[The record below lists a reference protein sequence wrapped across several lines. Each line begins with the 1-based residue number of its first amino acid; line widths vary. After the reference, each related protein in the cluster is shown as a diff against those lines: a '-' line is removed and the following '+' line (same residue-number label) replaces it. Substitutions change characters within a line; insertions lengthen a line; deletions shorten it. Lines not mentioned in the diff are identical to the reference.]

1 MIGFQTPQGVK
12 DELFKEYEEKQNML
26 KKIARIFRSFGY
38 REVATPTIEYYEVFS
53 AIKSTVLK
61 NEIFK
66 LIDKSGELLALRP
79 DATIP
84 IARIV
89 ANNYKSS
96 KKNYKLCYSTQV
108 FKMSNEKKREV
119 TQTGVEYFGNIN
131 PEADAEVISIAIK
144 TLIEN
149 GVEFHIEIGNAGYY
163 KGLLEEVNLSEEIEL
178 KLKELIES
186 KNFAEIKKFVESID
200 IGEEQRAILAKIPNL
215 YGDFKQTLKEA
226 ENYCLNDNMR
236 NAVEDLKEIYAILE
250 DYEYEEHISLD
261 LGLINDLDYYTG
273 VVFKGYVKGYGE
285 MVLSG
290 GRYDTLT
297 KYYGQYI
304 PATGFGLNVDD
315 LINAIA
321 SQDESTESNYI
332 DYKIN
337 YKKPVRKKAIEL
349 AKSLREKGYTVELE
363 RKSSFEELGEEL
375 GVSNLISLGKDEK
388 IELEDRISGSVDRM
402 SLSEFKKIENIESG
416 D

>member
-1 MIGFQTPQGVK
+1 MIGFQTPQGVR
-12 DELFKEYEEKQNML
+12 DELFREYEEKQNML
-26 KKIARIFRSFGY
+26 KQISGIFKSFGY

-53 AIKSTVLK
+53 SIKNSIIK

-96 KKNYKLCYSTQV
+96 KKNYKLFYNTQV

-144 TLIEN
+144 TLIES
-149 GVEFHIEIGNAGYY
+149 GTEFHIEIGNAGYY
-163 KGLLEEVNLSEEIEL
+163 KGLLEEVQLSEVLEN
-178 KLKELIES
+178 KLKELVES
-186 KNFAEIKKFVESID
+186 KNFAEINRFVESLD
-200 IGEEQRAILAKIPNL
+200 ISEEHRSILAKIPDL
-215 YGDFKQTLKEA
+215 YGDFMQTLKEA
-226 ENYCLNDNMR
+226 EKYCLNDNMK
-236 NAVEDLKEIYAILE
+236 NAIEDLEEIYAILS
-250 DYEYEEHISLD
+250 DYGYENHISLD
-261 LGLINDLDYYTG
+261 LGLVNDLDYYTG

-285 MVLSG
+285 LVLSG

-321 SQDESTESNYI
+321 KQEDTEDGNYNYI

-337 YKKPVRKKAIEL
+337 YKKSVRKSAIEL
-349 AKSLREKGYTVELE
+349 ANSLRDKGYIVELD
-363 RKSSFEELGEEL
+363 RKSSFEDIGEEI
-375 GVSNLISLGKDEK
+375 GVSKLISLEEDESM
-388 IELEDRISGSVDRM
+388 ELENRVSGEIQKL
-402 SLSEFKKIENIESG
+402 SLSDFKQKI
-416 D
+416 

>member
-1 MIGFQTPQGVK
+1 MIGFQTPQGVR
-12 DELFKEYEEKQNML
+12 DELFREYEEKQNML
-26 KKIARIFRSFGY
+26 KGISGIFKSFGY

-53 AIKSTVLK
+53 SIKSSIIK

-96 KKNYKLCYSTQV
+96 KKNYKLFYNTQV

-149 GVEFHIEIGNAGYY
+149 GAEFHIEIGNAGYY
-163 KGLLEEVNLSEEIEL
+163 KGLLEEVQLSDVLES
-178 KLKELIES
+178 KLKELVES
-186 KNFAEIKKFVESID
+186 KNFAEIKKFVESLD
-200 IGEEQRAILAKIPNL
+200 ISEEHREILAKIPDL
-215 YGDFKQTLKEA
+215 YGDFTQTLEEA
-226 ENYCLNDNMR
+226 EEYCLNDNMR
-236 NAVEDLKEIYAILE
+236 NAVEDLKEIYDVLADYGYE
-250 DYEYEEHISLD
+250 DHISLD

-273 VVFKGYVKGYGE
+273 MVFKGYVKGYGE
-285 MVLSG
+285 TVLSG

-315 LINAIA
+315 LINAITVQEDGCDA
-321 SQDESTESNYI
+321 SDKYI

-337 YKKPVRKKAIEL
+337 YKKDVRKSAIEL
-349 AKSLREKGYTVELE
+349 AESLRSSGYVVELE
-363 RKSSFEELGEEL
+363 RKDSFEKLGEEL
-375 GVSNLISLGKDEK
+375 GVSKLISLGESES
-388 IELEDRISGSVDRM
+388 IEIEDMETGKTERLSI
-402 SLSEFKKIENIESG
+402 SEFKEKI
-416 D
+416 

>member
-1 MIGFQTPQGVK
+1 MIGFQTPQGVR
-12 DELFKEYEEKQNML
+12 DELFREYEEKQNML
-26 KKIARIFRSFGY
+26 KGISGIFKSFGY

-53 AIKSTVLK
+53 SIKSSIIK

-96 KKNYKLCYSTQV
+96 KKNYKLFYNTQV

-163 KGLLEEVNLSEEIEL
+163 KGLLEEVQLSDVLES
-178 KLKELIES
+178 KLKELVES
-186 KNFAEIKKFVESID
+186 KNFAEIKKFVESLD
-200 IGEEQRAILAKIPNL
+200 ISEEHREILAKIPDL
-215 YGDFKQTLKEA
+215 YGDFTQTLEEA
-226 ENYCLNDNMR
+226 EEYCLNDNMK
-236 NAVEDLKEIYAILE
+236 NAVEDLKEIYDVLADYGYE
-250 DYEYEEHISLD
+250 DHISLD

-273 VVFKGYVKGYGE
+273 MVFKGYVKGYGE
-285 MVLSG
+285 TVLSG

-315 LINAIA
+315 LINAITVQEDGCDA
-321 SQDESTESNYI
+321 SDKYI

-337 YKKPVRKKAIEL
+337 YKKDVRKSAIEL
-349 AKSLREKGYTVELE
+349 AESLRGSGYVVELE
-363 RKSSFEELGEEL
+363 RKDSFEKLGEEL
-375 GVSNLISLGKDEK
+375 GVSKLISLEDSES
-388 IELEDRISGSVDRM
+388 IELEDIKTGKTDKMSV
-402 SLSEFKKIENIESG
+402 SEFKEKI
-416 D
+416 

>member
-1 MIGFQTPQGVK
+1 MIGFQTPQGVR
-12 DELFKEYEEKQNML
+12 DELFREYEEKQNML
-26 KKIARIFRSFGY
+26 KGISGIFKSFGY

-53 AIKSTVLK
+53 SIKSSIIK

-96 KKNYKLCYSTQV
+96 KKNYKLFYNTQV

-149 GVEFHIEIGNAGYY
+149 GAEFHIEIGNAGYY
-163 KGLLEEVNLSEEIEL
+163 KGLLEEVQLSDVLES
-178 KLKELIES
+178 KLKELVES
-186 KNFAEIKKFVESID
+186 KNFAEIKKFVESLD
-200 IGEEQRAILAKIPNL
+200 ISEEHREILAKIPDL
-215 YGDFKQTLKEA
+215 YGGFVETLEEA
-226 ENYCLNDNMR
+226 EEYCLNDNMR
-236 NAVEDLKEIYAILE
+236 NAVEDLKDIYDVLVDYGYE
-250 DYEYEEHISLD
+250 DHISLD

-315 LINAIA
+315 LINAITVQEDGCDA
-321 SQDESTESNYI
+321 SDKYI

-337 YKKPVRKKAIEL
+337 YKKDVRKSAIEL
-349 AKSLREKGYTVELE
+349 AESLRGSGYVVELE
-363 RKSSFEELGEEL
+363 RKDSFEKLGEEL
-375 GVSNLISLGKDEK
+375 GVSKLISLEESESL
-388 IELEDRISGSVDRM
+388 ELEDMETGKTERLSV
-402 SLSEFKKIENIESG
+402 SEFKEKI
-416 D
+416 

>member
-1 MIGFQTPQGVK
+1 MIGFQTPQGVR
-12 DELFKEYEEKQNML
+12 DELFREYEEKQNML
-26 KKIARIFRSFGY
+26 KGISGIFKSFGY

-53 AIKSTVLK
+53 SIKSSIIK

-96 KKNYKLCYSTQV
+96 KKNYKLFYNTQV

-149 GVEFHIEIGNAGYY
+149 GAEFHIEIGNAGYY
-163 KGLLEEVNLSEEIEL
+163 KGLLEEVQLSDVLES
-178 KLKELIES
+178 KLKELVES
-186 KNFAEIKKFVESID
+186 KNFAEIKKFVESLD
-200 IGEEQRAILAKIPNL
+200 ISEEHREILAKIPDL
-215 YGDFKQTLKEA
+215 YGDFTQTLEEA
-226 ENYCLNDNMR
+226 EEYCLNDNMR
-236 NAVEDLKEIYAILE
+236 NAVEDLKEIYDVLSDYGYE
-250 DYEYEEHISLD
+250 DHISLD

-273 VVFKGYVKGYGE
+273 MVFKGYVKGYGE
-285 MVLSG
+285 TVLSG

-315 LINAIA
+315 LINAITVQEAGCDA
-321 SQDESTESNYI
+321 SDKYI

-337 YKKPVRKKAIEL
+337 YKKDVRKSAIEL
-349 AKSLREKGYTVELE
+349 AESLRSSGYVVELE
-363 RKSSFEELGEEL
+363 RKDSFEKLGEEL
-375 GVSNLISLGKDEK
+375 GVSKLISLGESES
-388 IELEDRISGSVDRM
+388 IELEDMETGKAERLSV
-402 SLSEFKKIENIESG
+402 SEFKEKI
-416 D
+416 

>member
-1 MIGFQTPQGVK
+1 MIGFQTPQGVR
-12 DELFKEYEEKQNML
+12 DELFREYEEKQNML
-26 KKIARIFRSFGY
+26 KGISGIFKSFGY

-53 AIKSTVLK
+53 SIKSSIIK

-96 KKNYKLCYSTQV
+96 KKNYKLFYNTQV

-149 GVEFHIEIGNAGYY
+149 GAEFHIEIGNAGYY
-163 KGLLEEVNLSEEIEL
+163 KGLLEEVQLSDVLES
-178 KLKELIES
+178 KLKELVES
-186 KNFAEIKKFVESID
+186 KNFAEIKKFVESLD
-200 IGEEQRAILAKIPNL
+200 ISEEHREILAKIPDL
-215 YGDFKQTLKEA
+215 YGDFTQTLEEA
-226 ENYCLNDNMR
+226 EEYCLNDNMR
-236 NAVEDLKEIYAILE
+236 NAVEDLKEIYDVLADYGYE
-250 DYEYEEHISLD
+250 DHISLD

-273 VVFKGYVKGYGE
+273 MVFKGYVKGYGE
-285 MVLSG
+285 TVLSG

-315 LINAIA
+315 LINAITVQEDGCDA
-321 SQDESTESNYI
+321 SDKYI

-337 YKKPVRKKAIEL
+337 YKKDVRKSAIEL
-349 AKSLREKGYTVELE
+349 AESLRSSGYVVELE
-363 RKSSFEELGEEL
+363 RKDSFEKLGEEL
-375 GVSNLISLGKDEK
+375 GVSKLISLGESEN
-388 IELEDRISGSVDRM
+388 IELEDMETGKAEKMSV
-402 SLSEFKKIENIESG
+402 SEFKEKI
-416 D
+416 